1 MFWARRDRRLMIR
14 TWSILENIE
23 SGAGRAASSSGL
35 PARFFA
41 CLNRTDTTQ
50 RLIHRYSSSLF
61 FLIIVTGLLSLF
73 SEGLLH
79 QCLSA
84 VDLIIRI

>member
-50 RLIHRYSSSLF
+50 RLIHVIATALRSSSLS
-61 FLIIVTGLLSLF
+61 SLQVSVVVF
-73 SEGLLH
+73 
-79 QCLSA
+79 
-84 VDLIIRI
+84 